1 MLLRP
6 SSRRV
11 LVIPRRRMLGPPRS
25 RLALRHTSIICFGIR
40 TSSTAFLD
48 RRADSGRISG
58 LGSWRAGGLSRDTG
72 AIRSADSRHAPPWA
86 PGQDVPDLLWPADR
100 AFH

>member
-11 LVIPRRRMLGPPRS
+11 LVIPRRRIFGPPKS

-40 TSSTAFLD
+40 TSSTVFLD

-58 LGSWRAGGLSRDTG
+58 LGSWRAGRLSRDTA
-72 AIRSADSRHAPPWA
+72 AIGSADSRHAPH
-86 PGQDVPDLLWPADR
+86 GTQVEDVLDLLRPAD
-100 AFH
+100 